1 MPKHSGTEKEMRE
14 EITKYIHELEKTL
27 DKQTEVI
34 EFKNK
39 LIRHYEQRLGIFKD
53 DEHKDT
59 FMDYKEHSEKSNQ

>member
-1 MPKHSGTEKEMRE
+1 MRE
-14 EITKYIHELEKTL
+14 EITKYIHELENTL

-53 DEHKDT
+53 DEYKDT
-59 FMDYKEHSEKSNQ
+59 FNEYEKEKRKLDE

>member
-14 EITKYIHELEKTL
+14 EITKYINQLEESL

-53 DEHKDT
+53 DEYKDT
-59 FMDYKEHSEKSNQ
+59 FNEYEKEKRKLDE